1 MTQRLLRRGVP
12 VMLLAFGTFVLG
24 AASHRYRFF
33 PYDFVRKIAITQ
45 ARGQFINPKEV
56 LSRQYSRD
64 IDKVAQDRD
73 IDTALLPLTIK
84 GVRISEHY
92 PAPKF
97 GGGITAIGNTAIV
110 LDRLGNIYSCD
121 SGGDNLQKLPFPE
134 LPNNIADY
142 LVQPDAVVDGR
153 SFKAYDIEYM
163 EFAKLLAVSHE
174 YFDKQYHKSRLAVSV
189 ISIDEKSLRPIGS
202 SWETI
207 FLGDLEPQGP
217 NSEGAGRLLA
227 QSPDKIYLSVGDYG
241 IEDPMVAQDV
251 NSKMGKILELNLNT
265 RKVKIV
271 SLGHRNPEGLIMTTN
286 GTLLSTEHG
295 PASGDELNVIVE
307 GANYGWPIVTLGTD
321 YGSYGRN
328 RAKFVGEHAGYQ
340 APIFAWVPSVAVSS
354 LLQVQRFDR
363 RWDGDLLVASLKAQ
377 SLFRLRLHRGS
388 VLYSEPIWIGQR
400 IRDIAQ
406 LQDGT
411 IVLWTDD
418 TELQFMSVDRQRLEQ
433 NKRTPMSASDTLVAA
448 CMYCHHF
455 GPTNATDFAPSLTNV
470 LGRKIGSD
478 NFRYSVALRTKEGV
492 WSEKALRDFISN
504 PGEFATGTSM
514 PNRHLSED
522 QLDDVLRDLEDNTA
536 APPASCCE

>member
-1 MTQRLLRRGVP
+1 
-12 VMLLAFGTFVLG
+12 
-24 AASHRYRFF
+24 
-33 PYDFVRKIAITQ
+33 
-45 ARGQFINPKEV
+45 
-56 LSRQYSRD
+56 
-64 IDKVAQDRD
+64 
-73 IDTALLPLTIK
+73 
-84 GVRISEHY
+84 
-92 PAPKF
+92 
-97 GGGITAIGNTAIV
+97 
-110 LDRLGNIYSCD
+110 
-121 SGGDNLQKLPFPE
+121 
-134 LPNNIADY
+134 
-142 LVQPDAVVDGR
+142 
-153 SFKAYDIEYM
+153 
-163 EFAKLLAVSHE
+163 
-174 YFDKQYHKSRLAVSV
+174 
-189 ISIDEKSLRPIGS
+189 
-202 SWETI
+202 
-207 FLGDLEPQGP
+207 
-217 NSEGAGRLLA
+217 
-227 QSPDKIYLSVGDYG
+227 
-241 IEDPMVAQDV
+241 MVAQDV

-340 APIFAWVPSVAVSS
+340 APVFAWVPSVAVSS